1 MRRILVIGIGAGD
14 PEYVTVQAVRAMNA
28 VDVFF
33 VIDKGLD
40 KVDLTQLRTEI
51 CERYIEHRRYRIVE
65 IPDPERD
72 RAAPAY
78 RAAVH
83 QWRNQRAERLE
94 KAIDEELAEDGCGAL
109 LVWGDPS
116 LYDSTLAVVEQIA
129 AHGRVAFEYEVIPG
143 ITSVQALAARHRIP
157 LNRIGGEV
165 RITTGRRLR
174 GLLANQGEGFAD
186 QGEGL
191 AERSTGLAERD
202 EGLAGLGDDV
212 VVMLDAECSFKT
224 LADQDIDIYWGAYV
238 GTPEEILI
246 AGRLKEVAERIERA
260 RLDARA
266 RTGWIMDTYLL
277 RRRERGER

>member
-1 MRRILVIGIGAGD
+1 MRRILLIGIGAGD
-14 PEYVTVQAVRAMNA
+14 PEHVTAQAVRAMNA

-51 CERYIEHRRYRIVE
+51 CERYIEHPRYRIVE

-78 RAAVH
+78 RAAV
-83 QWRNQRAERLE
+83 QRWREQRAERLE
-94 KAIDEELAEDGCGAL
+94 QAIDEHLAEDGCGAL

-129 AHGRVAFEYEVIPG
+129 ARGRVAFEYEVIPG

-157 LNRIGGEV
+157 LNRVGGEV

-174 GLLANQGEGFAD
+174 DALAADRWADPVDGEASSADRGAGLSDRGA
-186 QGEGL
+186 
-191 AERSTGLAERD
+191 
-202 EGLAGLGDDV
+202 GLAGLGEDI
-212 VVMLDAECSFKT
+212 VVMLDAECSFKA
-224 LADQDIDIYWGAYV
+224 LAGQDIDIYWGAYV

-246 AGRLKEVAERIERA
+246 AGRLEQVAERIERVRA
-260 RLDARA
+260 AARA
-266 RTGWIMDTYLL
+266 RKGWIMDTYLL
-277 RRRERGER
+277 RRRER